1 MMTYSNP
8 TDEPI
13 EIIDNTVTVQVTCQC
28 GRIHTVTRPVVQH
41 RSSGAWYE
49 KKWVQLKYFQTNM
62 LQIWLSSHP
71 KGSLPK
77 DELIKL
83 MRNNGL
89 KFTDK
94 AFDGRLSELKSAGP
108 DHGSALVIASDN
120 IKQSDDAQRTKHAP
134 HYSLNIQKVIKVLNP
149 CSICLKQGCLLHE

>member
-1 MMTYSNP
+1 MTYSNP
-8 TDEPI
+8 ADEPI
-13 EIIDNTVTVQVTCQC
+13 EIIDNTVTIKVTCQC

-41 RSSGAWYE
+41 RSSGAWYA
-49 KKWVQLKYFQTNM
+49 KKWVQLKEFQTNM

-83 MRNNGL
+83 MRDNGL

-94 AFDGRLSELKSAGP
+94 AFDGRLSELKSAGT
-108 DHGSALVIASDN
+108 DHGTPLLTASDN
-120 IKQSDDAQRTKHAP
+120 VKQSDDTHRTKHAP
-134 HYSLNIQKVIKVLNP
+134 HYTLSIQRVIKVLNP
-149 CSICLKQGCLLHE
+149 CNVCLKQGCLLHE

>member
-1 MMTYSNP
+1 MTYSNP

-13 EIIDNTVTVQVTCQC
+13 EIIDNTVTIKVTCQC

-41 RSSGAWYE
+41 RSSGAWYA
-49 KKWVQLKYFQTNM
+49 KKWVQLKEFQTNM

-83 MRNNGL
+83 MRDNGL

-94 AFDGRLSELKSAGP
+94 AFDGRLSELKSAGT
-108 DHGSALVIASDN
+108 DHGTPLLTASDN
-120 IKQSDDAQRTKHAP
+120 VKQSDDTHRTKHAP
-134 HYSLNIQKVIKVLNP
+134 HYTLSIQRVIKVLNP
-149 CSICLKQGCLLHE
+149 CNVCLKQGCLLHE